1 MTTHDIPPPPKGG
14 SGALLPPDAGRDRPL
29 FVVAAILVFLA
40 CIAALGARGAWQQAE
55 NWTSDLET
63 NLTVQ
68 IRPVIDRDVE
78 ADAQQAADL
87 IATLDGVEQATARDR
102 AYAEALVAPW
112 LGSGNIPED
121 LPLPLLVQVR
131 LSTPGSVPVSQVQ
144 TLLDN
149 AGLAASVDDH
159 GQWAQAVRRAASFAR
174 TLALSL
180 LALLT
185 GAAAAVVAFAARASL
200 AARIDVIDALHLSG
214 AEDRF
219 IATLFQ
225 RRFFMLG
232 LKAGTAGA
240 LIAVLVS
247 LLVSSGGSSADMTFF
262 LPRWSTNP
270 FELIMLGV
278 APLLAGATSAL
289 SARLAVS
296 TDLRGRW

>member
-1 MTTHDIPPPPKGG
+1 M
-14 SGALLPPDAGRDRPL
+14 
-29 FVVAAILVFLA
+29 
-40 CIAALGARGAWQQAE
+40 
-55 NWTSDLET
+55 
-63 NLTVQ
+63 
-68 IRPVIDRDVE
+68 
-78 ADAQQAADL
+78 
-87 IATLDGVEQATARDR
+87 
-102 AYAEALVAPW
+102 
-112 LGSGNIPED
+112 
-121 LPLPLLVQVR
+121 
-131 LSTPGSVPVSQVQ
+131 
-144 TLLDN
+144 
-149 AGLAASVDDH
+149 
-159 GQWAQAVRRAASFAR
+159 
-174 TLALSL
+174 
-180 LALLT
+180 
-185 GAAAAVVAFAARASL
+185 VAFAARASL
-200 AARIDVIDALHLSG
+200 AARVDVIDALHLSG

-247 LLVSSGGSSADMTFF
+247 LLVSSGGSSADMAFF